1 MTLNNSVI
9 ELERVLR
16 DWSVHF
22 ENGYAVHPIND
33 VLRFQIF
40 GLGLTQQTAMNE
52 RADWIDRYTDNNPKV
67 TKKSYGTWD
76 FEDQDTLDRFLT
88 FYNLRWQM

>member
-1 MTLNNSVI
+1 MTQNNSVI

-22 ENGYAVHPIND
+22 ENGYAVHPINN

-40 GLGLTQQTAMNE
+40 GISSQNHLGE
-52 RADWIDRYTDNNPKV
+52 RADWIDEHTKNNPKV
-67 TKKSYGTWD
+67 LKSSYGTWD
-76 FEDQDTLDRFLT
+76 FADQDTLDRFLT